1 MLGLDRRTLHDIL
14 PPIHVGIHD
23 RVVTESETFQC
34 IFVESVL
41 RLFVVIIHLIKE
53 LGVGVT
59 VRHFQN
65 PCGLLDADRGRNGYL
80 GFSFLSSAGGNQD
93 YTIGTRTPNTAV
105 AEASFRTVTLSISLG
120 SIWKKERST
129 PSTNMS
135 GAEALSVN
143 EPTPRM

>member
-1 MLGLDRRTLHDIL
+1 MYIRRK
-14 PPIHVGIHD
+14 
-23 RVVTESETFQC
+23 RASA
-34 IFVESVL
+34 
-41 RLFVVIIHLIKE
+41 FVVIIHLIKE

-65 PCGLLDADRGRNGYL
+65 PCGLLDTDRGRNGYL

-93 YTIGTRTPNTAV
+93 YTIGTTYPEYSR
-105 AEASFRTVTLSISLG
+105 SG
-120 SIWKKERST
+120 SVFQDGHTFYLIGVHLEKERST

>member
-93 YTIGTRTPNTAV
+93 YTIGTTYP
-105 AEASFRTVTLSISLG
+105 EYSCSG
-120 SIWKKERST
+120 SVFQDGHTFYLIGVHLEKGTFHSVYQYERSR
-129 PSTNMS
+129 STFCQ
-135 GAEALSVN
+135 
-143 EPTPRM
+143 